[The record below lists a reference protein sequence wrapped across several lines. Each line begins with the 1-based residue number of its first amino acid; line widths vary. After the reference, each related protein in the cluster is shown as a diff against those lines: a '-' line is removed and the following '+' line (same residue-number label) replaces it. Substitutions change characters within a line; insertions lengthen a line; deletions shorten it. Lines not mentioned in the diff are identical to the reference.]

1 LRVRTILLGNG
12 TATGAIDGA
21 VLRRDGRASRHFAV
35 IAPPTLGHLNPLQVL
50 GGELV
55 ALGHRVTFVHAGEVG
70 LYVTDPKMG
79 FSRLRGPAG
88 EGFSLARHLATLA
101 APTGPAGMTRMIRA
115 SADLTAM
122 LLDETPAVLE
132 RIGADAVIADA
143 AEAAGPLIAAKLR
156 IPHVVSVTGLPLLRD
171 AAVPPP
177 FVGWRYRTDPL
188 GLNRNWG
195 GYSVADLLLRPIAR
209 VIEARQRAWG
219 VAMPDP
225 QASRYVAQCPRG
237 LDYPRAA
244 LPPGFVYGGPWR
256 ADTGEE
262 VVLPDDDRP
271 LIFCSLGTL
280 QGSRRALF
288 ATIAGACAA
297 VGARAVIAHGG
308 GLSADEEAGLPGD
321 PLVRAFWP
329 QRAVLRRC
337 AAAVLHGGF
346 NTVLDALGEGVPMV
360 VLPIAF
366 EQPGTAA
373 RLAHHGAA
381 RVLSSRWASVGG
393 VAAALREV
401 MTGPHYR
408 AAARRLSAEIAAAGG
423 AAAAAATI
431 SEALTVR
438 G

>member
-1 LRVRTILLGNG
+1 LRVRTILLDNR
-12 TATGAIDGA
+12 TAADGGDGA
-21 VLRRDGRASRHFAV
+21 VRTRNGSATRHIAV
-35 IAPPTLGHLNPLQVL
+35 VAPPTLGHLNPLQVM

-55 ALGHRVTFVHAGEVG
+55 ALGHRVTFVHAGEVA
-70 LYVTDPKMG
+70 LYVTDPRMG
-79 FSRLRGPAG
+79 FARLHGPAG

-122 LLDETPAVLE
+122 LLDEAPAVLE

-143 AEAAGPLIAAKLR
+143 AEAAGPLIAARLG
-156 IPHVVSVTGLPLLRD
+156 IPHMVSVTGLPLLREP
-171 AAVPPP
+171 AVPPP
-177 FVGWRYRTDPL
+177 FVGWRYRADPF

-195 GYSVADLLLRPIAR
+195 GYTVSDLLLRPIAR
-209 VIEARQRAWG
+209 VVEARRRAWG

-244 LPPGFVYGGPWR
+244 LPPGFAYGGPWR
-256 ADTGEE
+256 TDMGEE
-262 VVLPDDDRP
+262 VAIPDDDRP

-288 ATIAGACAA
+288 ATIASACAA
-297 VGARAVIAHGG
+297 IGARAVIAHGG
-308 GLSADEEAGLPGD
+308 GLSAEEEAGLPGD

-329 QRAVLRRC
+329 QRGVLRRC

-346 NTVLDALGEGVPMV
+346 NTVLDALDAGVPMV

-381 RVLSSRWASVGG
+381 RVLSPRWASVSGI
-393 VAAALREV
+393 AAALRQV
-401 MTGPHYR
+401 MIEPHYT
-408 AAARRLSAEIAAAGG
+408 ASVRRLSADIAAAGG
-423 AAAAAATI
+423 AAAAAAAV
-431 SEALTVR
+431 SEALTAS

>member
-1 LRVRTILLGNG
+1 MRVRTILLDNRTVADGGNG
-12 TATGAIDGA
+12 VVWTGDGHAT
-21 VLRRDGRASRHFAV
+21 RHFAV
-35 IAPPTLGHLNPLQVL
+35 ITPPTLGHLNPLQVL

-55 ALGHRVTFVHAGEVG
+55 ALGHRVTFVHAGEVA
-70 LYVTDPKMG
+70 LYVTDPRIG
-79 FSRLRGPAG
+79 FARLRGAAG

-101 APTGPAGMTRMIRA
+101 APTGPVGITRMIRA
-115 SADLTAM
+115 SAGLTAM
-122 LLDETPAVLE
+122 LLDEAPAALE

-143 AEAAGPLIAAKLR
+143 AEAAGPLIAARLG
-156 IPHVVSVTGLPLLRD
+156 IPHVVSVTGLPLLRE

-195 GYSVADLLLRPIAR
+195 GYTVSDLLLRPIAR
-209 VIEARQRAWG
+209 VVEERRRAWG
-219 VAMPDP
+219 VPMPDP

-244 LPPGFVYGGPWR
+244 LPPRFEYGGPWR

-262 VVLPDDDRP
+262 VALPDDDRP

-280 QGSRRALF
+280 LGSRRALF
-288 ATIAGACAA
+288 ATIARACAA

-308 GLSADEEAGLPGD
+308 GLSAAEEAALPGD

-346 NTVLDALGEGVPMV
+346 NTVLDALSAGVPMI

-381 RVLSSRWASVGG
+381 RVLSPRWASVGG
-393 VAAALREV
+393 IAAALRQV
-401 MTGPHYR
+401 LTQQQFT
-408 AAARRLSAEIAAAGG
+408 AAARRLSADIAAAGG
-423 AAAAAATI
+423 AATAAAAI
-431 SEALTVR
+431 SEALAAR